1 MRKKWLICL
10 SILTLLL
17 SGCSLRTFEQ
27 LYYPPK
33 RSQFYMNLQSVIDKA
48 MVGREYSAPTSG
60 DNQQTVQMADLDG
73 DGQQEYILFAKD
85 ASDRPLK
92 ILIFAGDGEEYV
104 LVDTVDSIGAS
115 FDRVDYVQMDG
126 ISGMEMV
133 VSYKVS
139 DQVMRSVSVY
149 TLIQEKAQS
158 LLSVNCNRYVCRDF
172 NGDGRSSLLIFR
184 SGEGTEEGL
193 AELYGLKGSDVEH
206 SAAVPMSLPVDQ
218 IRRITVGKLFDGNPA
233 VYVDSGSETGPLVTD
248 IFTNTNGQFTNL
260 QLLENVDTRR
270 SDGVFAEDVDG
281 DGVVELPQ
289 RLSAKQT
296 NLNGSPE
303 PGILRWYAL
312 LEDGTS
318 QDKLYTY
325 HHFEGG
331 WYLRMDPQLAAEI
344 TVDQQGNSYNFNL
357 NEGSQS
363 QRLFT
368 LYVLTGQKREE
379 QAVENNRF
387 VLYRTE
393 ATVYAADLD
402 VNAAAYGISQD
413 RLEASFTLIRQKWI
427 TGEN

>member
-10 SILTLLL
+10 SVLTLLL

-33 RSQFYMNLQSVIDKA
+33 RSQFYMNLQSAIDKA

-73 DGQQEYILFAKD
+73 DGQEEYLLFAKD

-92 ILIFAGDGEEYV
+92 ILIFDGDGEEYV
-104 LVDTVDSIGAS
+104 LVDTIESIGTS

-126 ISGMEMV
+126 IPGMEMV
-133 VSYKVS
+133 VSNKVS

-149 TLIQEKAQS
+149 TLFQGKAQS
-158 LLSVNCNRYVCRDF
+158 LLSVNCNRFVCRDF
-172 NGDGRSSLLIFR
+172 NMDGRGSLLIFR
-184 SGEGTEEGL
+184 SGEGEEGL
-193 AELYGLKGSDVEH
+193 AELYGLKGGEVEH
-206 SAAVPMSLPVDQ
+206 SAAVPMSVPVEQ
-218 IRRITVGKLFDGNPA
+218 IRRITVGKLYGGNPA
-233 VYVDSGSETGPLVTD
+233 VYVDSGSETGLLVTD
-248 IFTNTNGQFTNL
+248 IFTSVNGQLTNL
-260 QLLENVDTRR
+260 QGLENVNTQR

-289 RLSAKQT
+289 RLSTRQP
-296 NLNGSPE
+296 NMNSGPE
-303 PGILRWYAL
+303 PGLLRWYAL
-312 LEDGTS
+312 SADGTA

-344 TVDQQGNSYNFNL
+344 TVDQQGSGYDFNL
-357 NEGSQS
+357 KGSQP

-379 QAVENNRF
+379 QAVANNRF
-387 VLYRTE
+387 VIYRTE
-393 ATVYAADLD
+393 ATVYAVDLD
-402 VNAAAYGISQD
+402 VNAATYGISQD
-413 RLEASFTLIRQKWI
+413 SLEASFRLIRQKWI